1 MASRTVG
8 RAAVEDGPFGL
19 WKVGASCLII
29 VARNRKTL
37 PQTTELLDRIEAL
50 LESSDSREEVER
62 ALTDG
67 YARALS
73 LETKRLRLQ
82 RQVAKL
88 DDELGRLRGRLAV
101 LRNDASAA

>member
-1 MASRTVG
+1 
-8 RAAVEDGPFGL
+8 
-19 WKVGASCLII
+19 
-29 VARNRKTL
+29 L

-82 RQVAKL
+82 RQLERL
-88 DDELGRLRGRLAV
+88 DDELGRLRRRLAV
-101 LRNDASAA
+101 LRDGQG